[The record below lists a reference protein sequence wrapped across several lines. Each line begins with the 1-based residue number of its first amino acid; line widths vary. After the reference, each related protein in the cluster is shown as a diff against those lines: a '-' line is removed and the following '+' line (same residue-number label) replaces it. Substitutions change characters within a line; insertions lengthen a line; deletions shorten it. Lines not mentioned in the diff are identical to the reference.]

1 MTSRLYSTFPAPTVG
16 MFVPGL
22 SAAAAHPVSVLTSV
36 RNNNNGFRTN
46 VGVYNPGPS
55 MADPAFSLYDGTTLV
70 GIFRLDAPLPPRTG
84 AQINDVFAHAGAAS
98 LPTANGVVVVDG
110 GASPL
115 FSYAAVIDS
124 ATSDPI
130 FVVGAEDDAPPP
142 PAGSQTLVI
151 SVRAWDFSPGGPISP
166 PMTLRV
172 GTTYT
177 LVFRNADLPGRSARD
192 TGFPGSPSSGF
203 RRPTTSPRGTSSSS
217 RPSRPRPGSAAI
229 TRSSARRA
237 AAAVTPSSTPE

>member
-22 SAAAAHPVSVLTSV
+22 SAAASHPVSVLTSV
-36 RNNNNGFRTN
+36 RNDGFRTN

-55 MADPAFSLYDGTTLV
+55 TADPVFSLYDGTTLV
-70 GIFRLDAPLPPRTG
+70 GTLRLDAPLAPRTG
-84 AQINDVFAHAGAAS
+84 AQINDVFARAGAAS

-115 FSYAAVIDS
+115 FAYAAVIDA

-130 FVVGAEDDAPPP
+130 FVVGAEDAAPPP

-177 LVFRNADLPGRSARD
+177 LVFRNADLPGTVGARHGFSGISELGTSGD
-192 TGFPGSPSSGF
+192 RRHFPGPRL
-203 RRPTTSPRGTSSSS
+203 RRS

-237 AAAVTPSSTPE
+237 AAAVIRSSTPE